1 MDMTNMMKRL
11 TVPCLALSVA
21 LGLAAGRAGA
31 GPAVDGAAEIDTA
44 LKHVYP
50 ALVRIFVVLQEPE
63 SGRMQRMQAAGS
75 GAIISADGYVVT
87 NHHVAGNATRIVVN
101 LSDHEDVDATLV
113 GTDPLA
119 DVAVLKLKLET
130 RKEKTPLAVATWGDS
145 DKVRVGDVVL
155 AMGSPGALSQSV
167 TRGIVSNTQ
176 LILPRGLNGAFRL
189 DGEDVGSTVRWIAHD
204 AVIYGG
210 NSGGP
215 LVNLAGE
222 IIGINEIG
230 VASLGGAIPSNLAKY
245 IVAEILK
252 HGDVPRSWTGVAIQ
266 PRLKDDSRT
275 TGVLV
280 AGVIT
285 GSPADKAGLKSGDV
299 ILSYSGQA
307 VSVRVAEDVPPFNQL
322 ILATPIGKTV
332 PIEIERNGQKQT
344 IQLTTIER
352 QRPQGKPA
360 ELKSWGITARDI
372 TRNVMLE
379 HHLDSTKGVI
389 VDSVRTGGPNA
400 DSKLPLEGGDIIVQA
415 AGRDVANTAEL
426 AKLSE
431 ELTAGK
437 TERLPVLVKFKRN
450 AREMASVVKIGKD
463 EPEEKPARVRKAWPA
478 MATQVLT
485 SDLAEA
491 MGIKGTKGVRVTDVF
506 ARQSAEKAGVKVG
519 DLITAI
525 GGIKIEASQPEDTE
539 VFDSLVRKFPLGS
552 GAELTIIRDGKPQT
566 LKMMLEAAPSRIEN
580 AKQYSDTDFE
590 FAARDMVFD
599 DRNRMKLDDSV
610 AGVLVQQVEPAGWAA
625 LGGLGNNDVL
635 ISVNGKTTTNVGD
648 LKSVLDQARKDKPR
662 RLVFFIRR
670 GISTKYLEIEP
681 DWR

>member
-1 MDMTNMMKRL
+1 MIARW
-11 TVPCLALSVA
+11 TVLFLAFSVA
-21 LGLAAGRAGA
+21 LGLTAGA
-31 GPAVDGAAEIDTA
+31 AAREPAPDGAAEIDTA
-44 LKHVYP
+44 LKRVYP

-101 LSDHEDVDATLV
+101 LSNHEDVDATLV

-130 RKEKTPLAVATWGDS
+130 RKDKTPLPVATWGDS

-167 TRGIVSNTQ
+167 TRGIISNTQ
-176 LILPRGLNGAFRL
+176 LILPRGLSAAFRL

-245 IVAEILK
+245 IVGEILK
-252 HGDVPRSWTGVAIQ
+252 HGDVPRSWTGMSIQ
-266 PRLKDDSRT
+266 PRLKDDPRT

-280 AGVIT
+280 AGVIA
-285 GSPADKAGLKSGDV
+285 GSPADKAGLKSGDL

-307 VSVRVAEDVPPFNQL
+307 VSVRVAEDMPPFNQL
-322 ILATPIGKTV
+322 ILSTPIGQTV
-332 PIEIERNGQKQT
+332 PIELERNGRKQT

-379 HHLDSTKGVI
+379 NHLESTRGVI
-389 VDSVRTGGPNA
+389 VDSVRAGGPNA
-400 DSKLPLEGGDIIVQA
+400 DSKLPLESGDIIVQA

-426 AKLSE
+426 AKLSDD
-431 ELTAGK
+431 LTAGR
-437 TERLPVLVKFKRN
+437 TERLPVLVKFQRH

-463 EPEEKPARVRKAWPA
+463 EPEDKPARVRKAWPA

-491 MGIKGTKGVRVTDVF
+491 LGMKGARGVRVTEVF
-506 ARQSAEKAGVKVG
+506 ARQSAEKAGVKAG
-519 DLITAI
+519 DVITAI
-525 GGIKIEASQPEDTE
+525 GGVRIEASQPEDTE
-539 VFDSLVRKFPLGS
+539 VFESLVRKFPLGNEVEM
-552 GAELTIIRDGKPQT
+552 AILRDGKPQT
-566 LKMMLEAAPSRIEN
+566 LKMALEAAPSRIEN
-580 AKQYSDTDFE
+580 ARQYIDTDFE

-599 DRNRMKLDDSV
+599 DRNRMKLDDGV

-648 LKSVLDQARKDKPR
+648 LKSVLDRARKDKPR